1 MTAPVVLLSPVEGIE
16 QARDHA
22 QVILQTLPADLA
34 AYYIAGVAAGDWP
47 TSGHARYLMAAA
59 FREVLSS

>member
-1 MTAPVVLLSPVEGIE
+1 MTAPVVLLSGCQTIE

-22 QVILQTLPADLA
+22 AVILQTLPVDLA

-47 TSGHARYLMAAA
+47 QHGHARYLMAAA
-59 FREVLSS
+59 FREALRS